1 MTELES
7 LRNEIEKISISTN
20 MSDEDFMIH
29 VLNNLTEEYGVVLDK
44 MESRLMLKED
54 NPNKLT
60 IEDVRDK
67 LSG

>member
-44 MESRLMLKED
+44 MESRLMLIENDLKKRQL
-54 NPNKLT
+54 KLFET
-60 IEDVRDK
+60 AE
-67 LSG
+67 